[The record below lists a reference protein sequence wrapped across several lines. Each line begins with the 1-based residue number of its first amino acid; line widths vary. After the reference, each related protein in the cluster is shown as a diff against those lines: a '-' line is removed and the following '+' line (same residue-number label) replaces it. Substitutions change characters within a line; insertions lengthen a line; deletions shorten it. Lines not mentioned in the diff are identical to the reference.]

1 MAIMRAEVMEF
12 YGLARSP
19 RSTDYYETAHHRKLL
34 KDIRQAVYDSD
45 LIALCGVVGSGK
57 TVTLRRLQDMLAED
71 GRVLVSK
78 SVAVEKDRATLGT
91 LITALFCDLTLEKE
105 PKIPKQGE
113 LRERELRKLAKKRK
127 KPIVLIIDEA
137 HDLHR
142 HTLTGLKRLIEM
154 LADGGGKL
162 SILLAGHP
170 KLRNDL
176 RNPNMEEIGNR
187 TVVFSLEGVTGSQ
200 REYIEW
206 LLVSCAR
213 NKTLDVDA
221 IIEPAALDLL
231 ASRLRTPLQIEQH
244 LTLAFE
250 TGYQAS
256 EKPITEAIVESVLS
270 KQIDDLEPTLT
281 RHGYTPAVLS
291 EMLGMKPGEIRA
303 LFKRTLEPDRAREVK
318 EQMLAAGLPV

>member
-1 MAIMRAEVMEF
+1 MRAEVMEF

-170 KLRNDL
+170 KLRNEL